1 MKGRAARGAP
11 RSGTAGSTAPRAAP
25 GAASCERGTGGDPAA
40 TRPPSRPGQR
50 RSRAG
55 AERRGGCP
63 SPRAAAAAAGPARPL
78 AAPAP
83 PAPVA
88 ESGPTP
94 EEKRRGRWRRP
105 GKQRGPG
112 STFHP
117 PRSERFPSQTA
128 VGPSEGAID
137 GIPLAAGG
145 AIPGTT
151 SRRLRA
157 GSPAAARP
165 ARPSPAR
172 PGPPA
177 AGRALPARRLRG
189 SGPGRCWVR
198 RRAVPLGALG
208 LVLEDGAGV
217 SCALLWQICE
227 VSQH

>member
-94 EEKRRGRWRRP
+94 EKRRGRWRRP

-198 RRAVPLGALG
+198 RSAVPLGALG
-208 LVLEDGAGV
+208 LVLEDGADV